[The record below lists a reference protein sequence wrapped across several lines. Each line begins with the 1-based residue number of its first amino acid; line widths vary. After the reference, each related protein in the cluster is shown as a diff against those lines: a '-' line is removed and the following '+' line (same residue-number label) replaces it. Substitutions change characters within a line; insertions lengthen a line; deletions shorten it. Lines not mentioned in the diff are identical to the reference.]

1 MQACLAKPQVGQGD
15 GYTKLLEEREELAA
29 CLSSKLASSKA
40 LLQAKLNQNP
50 EAHFL
55 AVQNPVA
62 SGELGQSVMDGVGC
76 DCSALG
82 STQSAD
88 DTSGE
93 AAGFSHAHPGIT
105 LRIVDGFFGIQQQL
119 ISQHPGHLNGLLD
132 DPIVTGATAH
142 RGFVPLG
149 DGISDATCQSASRS
163 LANQVVV
170 KDQEIRAAAKSHIPL
185 EGTCWGINVGER
197 SPACAGGSTQGHG
210 DASDPDPIRQQ
221 LAGVKHFPASRSN
234 QAVTSLISEF

>member
-1 MQACLAKPQVGQGD
+1 MTARLGRQ
-15 GYTKLLEEREELAA
+15 LAA
-29 CLSSKLASSKA
+29 SKA
-40 LLQAKLNQNP
+40 LLQTKLNQNS
-50 EAHFL
+50 EAHFF
-55 AVQNPVA
+55 AMQNPVA
-62 SGELGQSVMDGVGC
+62 SGELREPVMDSMGC
-76 DCSALG
+76 DRSALG

-88 DTSGE
+88 DSSSEPT
-93 AAGFSHAHPGIT
+93 GFSDSHPGLA

-185 EGTCWGINVGER
+185 EGTCWGIDVGER

-234 QAVTSLISEF
+234 